1 MGNLTISVIAFFV
14 AMTNALQSRVNG
26 AASATIDNPVIAAM
40 MSVGGGFLAATILVL
55 ASARLRKS
63 LSDFLTRRVKL
74 NLEPWQFF
82 AGMGGGVF
90 IFGQALVV
98 PEFGV
103 AIYIIA
109 VVAGQTV
116 ASLFVDKYGI
126 GPAGR
131 KPITFLRVIS
141 ALLATVG
148 VVVSSLGKAE
158 ISQLVIPALL
168 FGILAGSATALQ
180 YALNGRISREVNS
193 TMITS
198 SLNFFM
204 GFCFLSLLLLISSAA
219 NVWRL
224 VPPPSVIEQPLL
236 WTGGL
241 LGLSFIASAA
251 FFVGR
256 LGVLR
261 FAVVSVLG
269 QLVGALLL
277 DVFAP
282 APGTILTIWV
292 PIGLSITLA
301 GVLLGFSQ
309 NKPKI
314 GARP

>member
-1 MGNLTISVIAFFV
+1 
-14 AMTNALQSRVNG
+14 MTNALQSRVNG
-26 AASATIDNPVIAAM
+26 AASASIDNPVIAAM
-40 MSVGGGFLAATILVL
+40 MSVGGGFVAATIFVF
-55 ASARLRKS
+55 ASRRLRK
-63 LSDFLTRRVKL
+63 LLFDFLTGRVKV

-98 PEFGV
+98 PAFGV

-109 VVAGQTV
+109 VVGGQTV

-126 GPAGR
+126 GPAGK
-131 KPITFLRVIS
+131 KPITFWRVIS

-148 VVVSSLGKAE
+148 VVVSSLGRAE
-158 ISQLVIPALL
+158 ISQLIIPAVL
-168 FGILAGSATALQ
+168 FGIFAGAATALQ
-180 YALNGRISREVNS
+180 YALNGRISQEVHS

-204 GFCFLSLLLLISSAA
+204 GFCFLSILLLISSIA
-219 NVWRL
+219 NVWNL
-224 VPPPSVIEQPLL
+224 VPPPNLIEQPLL

-277 DVFAP
+277 DIFAP
-282 APGTILTIWV
+282 ADGTILTVWV
-292 PIGLSITLA
+292 PIGLLITLT
-301 GVLLGFSQ
+301 GVLLGFSRST
-309 NKPKI
+309 PKEKTKS
-314 GARP
+314 

>member
-1 MGNLTISVIAFFV
+1 
-14 AMTNALQSRVNG
+14 
-26 AASATIDNPVIAAM
+26 M

-55 ASARLRKS
+55 ASSKLRKS
-63 LSDFLTRRVKL
+63 LLNFLSRRVKL
-74 NLEPWQFF
+74 NIEPWQFF

-126 GPAGR
+126 GPAGK
-131 KPITFLRVIS
+131 KPITPLRVIS

-148 VVVSSLGKAE
+148 VLVSSFGKAE
-158 ISQLVIPALL
+158 ISQLVIPAVL
-168 FGILAGSATALQ
+168 FGIFAGSATALQ

-204 GFCFLSLLLLISSAA
+204 GFCFLSLLLFISSAA
-219 NVWRL
+219 NIWQL
-224 VPPPSVIEQPLL
+224 VSPPSVIEEPLL
-236 WTGGL
+236 WTGGI

-251 FFVGR
+251 YFVGR

-282 APGTILTIWV
+282 APGTTLTFWV
-292 PIGLSITLA
+292 PIGLAITLT
-301 GVLLGFSQ
+301 GVLLGFRQ
-309 NKPKI
+309 NKAKK
-314 GARP
+314 GAKT

>member
-1 MGNLTISVIAFFV
+1 MGSLTISVIAFFV

-26 AASATIDNPVIAAM
+26 AASASIDNPVIAAM
-40 MSVGGGFLAATILVL
+40 MSVGGGFVAATIFVL
-55 ASARLRKS
+55 ASSKLRKS
-63 LSDFLTRRVKL
+63 LFDFLTRRVKL

-82 AGMGGGVF
+82 AGMGGGIF

-98 PEFGV
+98 PAFGV

-126 GPAGR
+126 GPAGK
-131 KPITFLRVIS
+131 KPITFLRVVS

-158 ISQLVIPALL
+158 ISQLIIPAVL
-168 FGILAGSATALQ
+168 FGIFAGSATALQ
-180 YALNGRISREVNS
+180 YALNGRISREVKS

-204 GFCFLSLLLLISSAA
+204 GFCLLSLLLLVSSVA
-219 NVWRL
+219 NVWNL
-224 VPPPSVIEQPLL
+224 ASPPSLIEEPIL

-277 DVFAP
+277 DVFVP
-282 APGTILTIWV
+282 AEGTILTVWV
-292 PIGLSITLA
+292 PIGLAITLA
-301 GVLLGFSQ
+301 GVLIGFIRNQ
-309 NKPKI
+309 PKQK
-314 GARP
+314 ASA